1 MKKDRKRFSA
11 KNNIS
16 SGSFYPSVGSI
27 VDKTS
32 SKVIGKVNAYDMHH
46 TPSPPV
52 SKESKSFK
60 ILLLTNLGT
69 TPTLHLHKLVSLFII
84 MTPFS
89 LCKIYYCSYV

>member
-1 MKKDRKRFSA
+1 MKKDRNRFSA
-11 KNNIS
+11 KNSIS

-69 TPTLHLHKLVSLFII
+69 TPTLHLHKIVSLFII